1 MLYAGL
7 AAIVLSVYLVV
18 LLICRMINTRRHIG
32 RQRLED
38 YQSEIRQENPEG
50 GSSLGGESRDIFES
64 KKRKGLFSS
73 TKVYKPLEKKLAQGD
88 IYLYPGEFILIV
100 LFWGVIIGC
109 LLYLISRVPI
119 MFLLGVIMAIFFG
132 YIHLN
137 SRRQRKVRRFDNQI
151 VDMLTLISNGL
162 KAGFSLLQTIGI
174 VAQDMQPPMS
184 REFGRMLRQINMG
197 LPLEDALNELLDRV
211 KSPDLELVVTA
222 ILIQRQVGGNLSEV
236 LDNISHT
243 IRERVVLKNQ
253 VKVLT
258 SQGRLSGII
267 ISLLAPALA
276 FIIYL
281 MNPEFMVVLVKEPI
295 GIIMLIVAVF
305 LQIIGVVFIR
315 RIVDIDM

>member
-1 MLYAGL
+1 
-7 AAIVLSVYLVV
+7 
-18 LLICRMINTRRHIG
+18 
-32 RQRLED
+32 
-38 YQSEIRQENPEG
+38 
-50 GSSLGGESRDIFES
+50 
-64 KKRKGLFSS
+64 
-73 TKVYKPLEKKLAQGD
+73 
-88 IYLYPGEFILIV
+88 
-100 LFWGVIIGC
+100 
-109 LLYLISRVPI
+109 
-119 MFLLGVIMAIFFG
+119 MAIFFG

-211 KSPDLELVVTA
+211 KNPDLELVVTA

-236 LDNISHT
+236 LDNISYT

>member
-7 AAIVLSVYLVV
+7 AAIVLSVYLVA
-18 LLICRMINTRRHIG
+18 LLIYRVINTRRHIG

-38 YQSEIRQENPEG
+38 YQREIWQESPEAQL
-50 GSSLGGESRDIFES
+50 SLGEESRDIFES
-64 KKRKGLFSS
+64 KKSKGLFSS
-73 TKVYKPLEKKLAQGD
+73 TRAYKSLENKLAQGD
-88 IYLYPGEFILIV
+88 IYLYPGEFVLIV
-100 LFWGVIIGC
+100 LVWRAILGG
-109 LLYLISRVPI
+109 LLYLISRIPM
-119 MFLLGVIMAIFFG
+119 MFILGVIMSIIFG
-132 YIHLN
+132 NIHLN
-137 SRRQRKVRRFDNQI
+137 SRMQRKVRAFNNQI
-151 VDMLTLISNGL
+151 VDMLTLMSNGL

-174 VAQDMQPPMS
+174 VSEDMQPPIS

-197 LPLEDALNELLDRV
+197 LPLEDGLNELLDRV

-243 IRERVVLKNQ
+243 IRERVILKNQ

-276 FIIYL
+276 FIIYM
-281 MNPEFMVVLVKEPI
+281 MNPEFMVVLVKEPL
-295 GIIMLIVAVF
+295 GIVMLVVAVI

-315 RIVDIDM
+315 RIVDIDI